1 MIVNDYDADFC
12 EIDGVILPRLYQSR
26 AFGAFKVLIY
36 DVYSHHELKKEEPF
50 NEVVIN
56 GVTYG
61 TQAETVNELNKVIY
75 L

>member
-1 MIVNDYDADFC
+1 MVIADYDIDFFTL
-12 EIDGVILPRLYQSR
+12 DGVILPRLYQSR
-26 AFGAFKVLIY
+26 AFSNDKVIIRN
-36 DVYSHHELKKEEPF
+36 VYNGFELEREEFF
-50 NEVVIN
+50 NNIQIN